1 MALSQRLQ
9 AVLPSQE
16 IIAGF
21 SSSIIT
27 RKNIPEN
34 GPENGGA
41 KAIMIRTT
49 ATPARTVK
57 MTRLEVKLG
66 RYPASRL

>member
-34 GPENGGA
+34 GDA

-49 ATPARTVK
+49 ATLARTVK